1 IMTKKKLHSGLI
13 CLLCV
18 IHSFLL
24 SAQESRI
31 SGTVVSPDGVPIAG
45 VSITLKETDQR
56 TLTDASGKFTFTAV
70 PAEFTLL
77 ATSVGY
83 EPAESKVTG
92 QDTVTLTLQPTVNDL
107 EEVVV
112 VGYGTVQKKD
122 LTGAV
127 AALSGKDVADRKT
140 VRISQARSEE
150 HTS

>member
-1 IMTKKKLHSGLI
+1 MTKKKLHSGLI
-13 CLLCV
+13 FLLCV

-83 EPAESKVTG
+83 EPAESKVMDGEAAT
-92 QDTVTLTLQPTVNDL
+92 P
-107 EEVVV
+107 
-112 VGYGTVQKKD
+112 QK
-122 LTGAV
+122 
-127 AALSGKDVADRKT
+127 RP
-140 VRISQARSEE
+140 
-150 HTS
+150 